1 MTDTGEASPTPA
13 GAAGRHVRVPPVN
26 AAAAEVLAQWAAA
39 DADVT
44 LDATHLDL
52 SGADLSGADLC
63 SALFC
68 PSTARGTLLRKA
80 DLYRAN
86 LGWSDLTGAVLTGA
100 CLVKAELTETVLR
113 DADLTGA
120 NLGSADLYAV
130 DARGARLREA
140 RLDGASLLG
149 ATRLEG
155 ADLTGAGVARTS
167 FQVVLDERTELRGL
181 HGSIFGPAFVAD
193 HADHADHADRRQ
205 LAGLE
210 LELWLAD
217 RGATVEVLNSPA
229 DTTTYYARICEEF
242 PRSNPAGIVR
252 RRRAGT
258 TVRDDAFTRN
268 LRWEPTEYL
277 RRYAL
282 GHNDVDHVEITPAEA
297 DAFVH
302 RITRKHRA
310 ED

>member
-1 MTDTGEASPTPA
+1 MTSERTPRGPA
-13 GAAGRHVRVPPVN
+13 GAAGRRVHVPPVN
-26 AAAAEVLAQWAAA
+26 AEAAGVLAEWAAA

-68 PSTARGTLLRKA
+68 PSTARGIVLRNA

-86 LGWSDLTGAVLTGA
+86 LGWSDLTGAVLSGA

-113 DADLTGA
+113 DADLTGS

-130 DARGARLREA
+130 DARGARLG
-140 RLDGASLLG
+140 GASLKGTSLLG

-155 ADLTGAGVARTS
+155 ADLAGAGVARTS
-167 FQVVLDERTELRGL
+167 FQVTLDEHTELQGL
-181 HGSIFGPAFVAD
+181 HGSILGPTFVAD
-193 HADHADHADRRQ
+193 HDGGRQ

-210 LELWLAD
+210 LELWLAE
-217 RGATVEVLNSPA
+217 RGATVEVLNSPP
-229 DTTTYYARICEEF
+229 DTTTYYARVDEEF
-242 PRSNPAGIVR
+242 PRSRPAGIVR
-252 RRRAGT
+252 RRRAGIIT
-258 TVRDDAFTRN
+258 RDDAFTRN

-277 RRYAL
+277 RRYEL
-282 GHNDVDHVEITPAEA
+282 GHNDDDHVEITSAEA
-297 DAFVH
+297 DAFVR
-302 RITRKHRA
+302 RIARKHKA

>member
-13 GAAGRHVRVPPVN
+13 GAAGRHVRVPPIN
-26 AAAAEVLAQWAAA
+26 AAAADVLAQWAAA

-44 LDATHLDL
+44 LDATYLDL
-52 SGADLSGADLC
+52 TGADLSGADLC

-68 PSTARGTLLRKA
+68 PSTARGILLRKA

-86 LGWSDLTGAVLTGA
+86 LGWSDLTGAVLTEA

-140 RLDGASLLG
+140 RLNGASLYG

-167 FQVVLDERTELRGL
+167 FQVVLDERTELQGL
-181 HGSIFGPAFVAD
+181 HGSIFGPTFVAD
-193 HADHADHADRRQ
+193 HDGRRE

-242 PRSNPAGIVR
+242 PRGNPAGIVR

-282 GHNDVDHVEITPAEA
+282 GHNDVDHVEITSAEA

>member
-1 MTDTGEASPTPA
+1 M
-13 GAAGRHVRVPPVN
+13 RVPPVD

-68 PSTARGTLLRKA
+68 PSTARGILLRNA

-86 LGWSDLTGAVLTGA
+86 LGWSDLTGAVLTGS

-130 DARGARLREA
+130 DARGARLSEA
-140 RLDGASLLG
+140 RLDSASLLG
-149 ATRLEG
+149 DTRLEG

-167 FQVVLDERTELRGL
+167 FQVVLDERTELQGL

-193 HADHADHADRRQ
+193 HDGRRE

-229 DTTTYYARICEEF
+229 DATTYYARICEEF
-242 PRSNPAGIVR
+242 PRANPAGIVR
-252 RRRAGT
+252 RRQAGT

-282 GHNDVDHVEITPAEA
+282 GHNDSDHVEITPAEA

-302 RITRKHRA
+302 RITRQHRA